1 MRNTPPSLIAFAL
14 SCALAAGCAPVRY
27 YQALSGKQVPQ
38 REPPPIV
45 EQGQSAPAHQTV
57 TTYGDGLRLARIRK
71 HDEQAFGIVDG
82 NNRVVIPIGYQHIID
97 RGADG
102 FAAIGLQSLRSFDR
116 QGRQTATT
124 LFERELNFVNGQA
137 VAIIKPPGG
146 DADAERYGVIDTDG
160 KTVIPFDYRRIFE
173 RHTQSRPT
181 VSWYLVERDVS
192 TAGEPKRYRTGLL
205 DARGRTVLPIEY
217 FDISP
222 NVDVEGLD
230 EGWAM
235 LFERE
240 HGSVAVNFL
249 TGVRMPRAGGSFYG
263 RTVGYSTLLNP
274 EPETL
279 NQYEKM
285 QYRKAN
291 PARYRLEL
299 FDTQGRLVY
308 DQRDIEVTWDL
319 KGLIAVSRAGKF
331 ALLDAQGRPLSEFV
345 YDAVKDFG
353 GGQALMERD
362 GDKVCIDAADP
373 AGTQR
378 AARQCRKATTLKNK
392 NDHERAP
399 SGFPAVYP
407 RYGG

>member
-1 MRNTPPSLIAFAL
+1 MRIILPRLIVFAL
-14 SCALAAGCAPVRY
+14 LCALAGGCAPARY
-27 YQALSGKQVPQ
+27 YQALSGKQVPE
-38 REPPPIV
+38 RKPPPIV
-45 EQGQSAPAHQTV
+45 EQGQPAPAHQNVATFK
-57 TTYGDGLRLARIRK
+57 DGLHLARLHK
-71 HDEQAFGIVDG
+71 QGEQTFGVVDR

-102 FAAIGLQSLRSFDR
+102 FGAIGLQSLRTFDR
-116 QGRQTATT
+116 QGRQTAAT
-124 LFERELNFVNGQA
+124 LFEDELHFVNGQA
-137 VAIIKPPGG
+137 VAVIKPPGG
-146 DADAERYGVIDTDG
+146 DSDAERYGVIDADG
-160 KTVIPFDYRRIFE
+160 KTVIPFEYLRIFE
-173 RHTQSRPT
+173 RHTQARPT
-181 VSWYLVERDVS
+181 VSWYLVQRDVGA
-192 TAGEPKRYRTGLL
+192 AGEPKRYRSGLL
-205 DARGRTVLPIEY
+205 DARGRTIVPIEY

-222 NVDVEGLD
+222 NVDIDGLD

-240 HGSVAVNFL
+240 HSAVAMNFL

-279 NQYEKM
+279 NQYETM

-291 PARYRLEL
+291 PVRYRLEL

-308 DQRDIEVTWDL
+308 DQRDIGVTWDL

-362 GDKVCIDAADP
+362 GNKVCIDAADP
-373 AGTQR
+373 AGSQR
-378 AARQCRKATTLKNK
+378 AARECRNATMLKNK
-392 NDHERAP
+392 NDSDRAP
-399 SGFPAVYP
+399 RGFPAVYP
-407 RYGG
+407 RFSG

>member
-1 MRNTPPSLIAFAL
+1 MRSTAPRFIAFAL
-14 SCALAAGCAPVRY
+14 ACALAAGCAPVRY
-27 YQALSGKQVPQ
+27 YQALSGKPVAS
-38 REPPPIV
+38 REPAPIV
-45 EQGQSAPAHQTV
+45 ERGQPAPAHRTV
-57 TTYGDGLRLARIRK
+57 ATFDDGLRLARIRK
-71 HDEQAFGIVDG
+71 HDEQAFGVVDRD
-82 NNRVVIPIGYQHIID
+82 NRVVIPIGYQHVMD

-102 FAAIGLQSLRSFDR
+102 FAAIGLQSLRRFDR
-116 QGRQTATT
+116 QGRETSAT
-124 LFERELNFVNGQA
+124 LFERPLHFVNGQA
-137 VAIIKPPGG
+137 VAVVKPAGG
-146 DADAERYGVIDTDG
+146 GSDAERYGVIDADG
-160 KTVIPFDYRRIFE
+160 KTLIAFEYRRIFE

-192 TAGEPKRYRTGLL
+192 AAGEVKRWRAGLL

-222 NVDVEGLD
+222 NVDIEGLD

-240 HGSVAVNFL
+240 HSAVAVNFL

-279 NQYEKM
+279 NPYEKM

-299 FDTQGRLVY
+299 FDTQGRSVY
-308 DQRDIEVTWDL
+308 DQRDIGVTWDL

-353 GGQALMERD
+353 GGQALLARD
-362 GDKVCIDAADP
+362 GHTLCIHAADP

-378 AARQCRKATTLKNK
+378 AARECGKATTLKNK
-392 NDHERAP
+392 HDRERAP
-399 SGFPAVYP
+399 TGFPATYP
-407 RYGG
+407 RFGG

>member
-1 MRNTPPSLIAFAL
+1 MRSALPRLTAFAL
-14 SCALAAGCAPVRY
+14 SCTLAAGCAPVRY
-27 YQALSGKQVPQ
+27 YQALSGKQVAQ

-45 EQGQSAPAHQTV
+45 EQGQPAPAHQTV
-57 TTYGDGLRLARIRK
+57 ATFDDGLRLARIRK
-71 HDEQAFGIVDG
+71 HDEQTFGIVDR

-102 FAAIGLQSLRSFDR
+102 FGAIGLQSLRSFDR
-116 QGRQTATT
+116 QGRETATT
-124 LFERELNFVNGQA
+124 LFERELHFVNGQA
-137 VAIIKPPGG
+137 VAVVKPPGG
-146 DADAERYGVIDTDG
+146 DSDAERYGVIDADG
-160 KTVIPFDYRRIFE
+160 KTVIPFEYRRIFE

-181 VSWYLVERDVS
+181 LSWYLVQRDVGA
-192 TAGEPKRYRTGLL
+192 AGEPKRYRTGLL

-222 NVDVEGLD
+222 NVDIEGLD

-240 HGSVAVNFL
+240 HSAVAMNFL

-263 RTVGYSTLLNP
+263 RTVGYSSLLNP

-279 NQYEKM
+279 NPYEKM

-308 DQRDIEVTWDL
+308 DQRDIGVTWDL

-362 GDKVCIDAADP
+362 GNKVCIDAGDP

-378 AARQCRKATTLKNK
+378 AARECRKATTLKHK
-392 NDHERAP
+392 NDRERAP

-407 RYGG
+407 RFGG